1 MIIIFLKAKIGEQE
15 KTYLREKGKKKS
27 PNLCVH
33 SLENYAAVRNAIFY
47 KEDLIIWKTIYTIF
61 KKNKLVIIM
70 PSIQKQNM

>member
-33 SLENYAAVRNAIFY
+33 SLENYAAVRNAIF
-47 KEDLIIWKTIYTIF
+47 
-61 KKNKLVIIM
+61 
-70 PSIQKQNM
+70 